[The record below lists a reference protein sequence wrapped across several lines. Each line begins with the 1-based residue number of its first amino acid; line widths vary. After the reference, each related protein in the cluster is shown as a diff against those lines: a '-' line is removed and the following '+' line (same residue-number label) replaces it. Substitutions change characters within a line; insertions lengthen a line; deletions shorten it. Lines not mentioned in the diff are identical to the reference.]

1 MPFEH
6 KDMASPA
13 SSTVFWLCGVFPGF
27 QENQTRDK
35 SLQVYNTH
43 ITPTQSTNHLHRT
56 NLTWSVVQHNAA
68 CCRSY
73 YLHDTYWADNTCRLS
88 SVCFL
93 ASDESETLQFSFLK
107 GLFHTSLQYSSWS
120 SKYHRN
126 SLRPKS
132 SSHKHT
138 TRNTVN
144 SMAIIP
150 TANTLYIPLHL
161 QADRKSPSPP
171 PLIARAYISGP
182 NSFQCSTYTGPQWF
196 PPVRNKGEH
205 SSSHSHNRQR
215 WMRYGGG
222 FWIHAYA
229 KLRAMTWRLGLRSGA
244 QTSTHRGQYA
254 GRHSELFTT
263 LAYSGPAACDNI
275 VMDKLKDN
283 SPPLATGVGKIV
295 TGNDPGWA
303 ATGKRPSTF
312 IACARLHANAGA

>member
-1 MPFEH
+1 MEYSQWYGNNLHSKHSEPPLPTSSKSASHAPSRPTVNYNNTHSSSCADWCSHVCPLWHVTFHLSPFTFHHKRKYSRLKRMQVGMPFEH

-13 SSTVFWLCGVFPGF
+13 SSTVLWLCGVFPGF

-43 ITPTQSTNHLHRT
+43 ITPTQSTNHLHHT

-182 NSFQCSTYTGPQWF
+182 NSFQCSTYTGP
-196 PPVRNKGEH
+196 
-205 SSSHSHNRQR
+205 
-215 WMRYGGG
+215 
-222 FWIHAYA
+222 
-229 KLRAMTWRLGLRSGA
+229 
-244 QTSTHRGQYA
+244 
-254 GRHSELFTT
+254 
-263 LAYSGPAACDNI
+263 
-275 VMDKLKDN
+275 
-283 SPPLATGVGKIV
+283 
-295 TGNDPGWA
+295 
-303 ATGKRPSTF
+303 
-312 IACARLHANAGA
+312 